1 FRTQASDRRVDAVY
15 IRRIGETRPL
25 LLGLGPRQRLSRGF
39 EVAGIGIE
47 RRLRD
52 DPLSEQLGLAA
63 VVLLRQIELR
73 VGFVSAGGRLIERG
87 LELPHVLLGF
97 SEQSLFLVDDVL
109 VRLRVDAEQH
119 VPFLE
124 RHVRLH
130 RHLDHAPPDRRKHGR
145 HGKIDAGIFRKR
157 MIVVHDQQQQCDADD
172 PAQRR
177 RRKRPLVGRYPEYLE
192 GYVADRD
199 VDQDE
204 QEFHYCS
211 PVLILLSSAATRRRK
226 SSSSFTVAA
235 GSAPAPADRGENPQ
249 PRSGRYVIA
258 QIQRNGHSTCNVN
271 RLTHPAAWI
280 ASWWG

>member
-1 FRTQASDRRVDAVY
+1 GFC
-15 IRRIGETRPL
+15 
-25 LLGLGPRQRLSRGF
+25 PRQRLSRGF

-52 DPLSEQLGLAA
+52 DPLLEQLGLAV

-73 VGFVSAGGRLIERG
+73 VGFFSAGGRLIERG
-87 LELPHVLLGF
+87 LELHHVLLGF
-97 SEQSLFLVDDVL
+97 REQSLLLVDDVL

-119 VPFLE
+119 IPFLE

-130 RHLDHAPPDRRKHGR
+130 RHLDHAAPDRRKQRR
-145 HGKIDAGIFRKR
+145 HGKIDAGILRKR

-177 RRKRPLVGRYPEYLE
+177 GRKRPLVDRYPEDLE

-211 PVLILLSSAATRRRK
+211 PVLTLFSSAATRRRK
-226 SSSSFTVAA
+226 SSRSLDLSAA
-235 GSAPAPADRGENPQ
+235 APPSAGDRCEIPQ
-249 PRSGRYVIA
+249 PRSGRYAIA
-258 QIQRNGHSTCNVN
+258 QIQRNGHSACSVN